1 MRVIESEIDEQVVS
15 SRWTTAIAILMI
27 VLGIIAQAQ
36 PAAGIAFPFFASV
49 ASTLLFGWIFIFAGI
64 AQIVYAFQSKGA
76 GKVIGKLILGL
87 LYLLS
92 GILVVVNPFQ
102 GVLALTLVLG
112 ITIFVQGV
120 IQVAIAFQMRRI
132 SSNWGLM
139 LVSGIIGI
147 IFGIFIWSNF
157 PFNAV
162 WLIGTFIGINL
173 LFDGV
178 WMLTL
183 HSGQRRALQQKSRG
197 LKSSLRDAVRV
208 HYKP

>member
-1 MRVIESEIDEQVVS
+1 MRVIEPEIDEQVVS
-15 SRWTTAIAILMI
+15 SKWTNAIAILMI
-27 VLGIIAQAQ
+27 VLGIIA
-36 PAAGIAFPFFASV
+36 IAFPFFASV

-64 AQIVYAFQSKGA
+64 TQIAYTFQSKGA
-76 GKVIGKLILGL
+76 GQVIGKLVLGL

-92 GILVVVNPFQ
+92 GILVVANPFE

-157 PFNAV
+157 PSNAV

-183 HSGQRRALQQKSRG
+183 HSGQRRALQ
-197 LKSSLRDAVRV
+197 
-208 HYKP
+208 